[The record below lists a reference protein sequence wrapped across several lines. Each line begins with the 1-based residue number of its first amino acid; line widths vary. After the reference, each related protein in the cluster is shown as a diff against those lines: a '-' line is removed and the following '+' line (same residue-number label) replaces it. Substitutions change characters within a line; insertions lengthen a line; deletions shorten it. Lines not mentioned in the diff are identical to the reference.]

1 MKVKNY
7 SFHKNLKE
15 LKKVRGQIFFFSAI
29 WDHFTRNNCEKI
41 HVHHVIIVVNLML
54 VILERVGLVI
64 YRVTYNSNV
73 GNLPIE
79 WLIKNKRSLV

>member
-1 MKVKNY
+1 M
-7 SFHKNLKE
+7 
-15 LKKVRGQIFFFSAI
+15 R
-29 WDHFTRNNCEKI
+29 KI

-73 GNLPIE
+73 ENLPIE
-79 WLIKNKRSLV
+79 WLIKNKRSLVLILRKRSRIVMVLKLGI